1 MKTFKQFL
9 LSEATDH
16 NELKELLEH
25 FCEPFIRQS
34 KSRGLLKRGMTL
46 SLEGEKSVADPYDEE
61 GASSRIYYWERVPR
75 RDRNPRDLSA
85 GLHKEIDQWFNE
97 KFGFKA
103 RSQAVFCVGER
114 GNVNEYG
121 DLYYI
126 FPMGEFQYAW
136 SPEVRDLF
144 AVRSHEML
152 DYPEDVTDAEKEKY
166 TPLEYFMEGLDYTN
180 DDLDKAVVARH
191 EVMLKCDK
199 YLAFPK
205 EAGAALRKALD
216 IDLGI

>member
-25 FCEPFIRQS
+25 FCAPFIRES
-34 KSRGLLKRGMTL
+34 KSRGLLKRGMKF
-46 SLEGEKSVADPYDEE
+46 SRENEKSVADPFDDND
-61 GASSRIYYWERVPR
+61 RIYYWERAVR
-75 RDRNPRDLSA
+75 QDRKPKDLTA
-85 GLHKEIDQWFNE
+85 GLHLKIDQWFNE

-103 RSQAVFCVGER
+103 RSQTVFCVGER
-114 GNVNEYG
+114 GNVAEYG

-126 FPMGEFQYAW
+126 FPMGEFQYVW
-136 SPEVRDLF
+136 SPNVRDLF
-144 AVRSHEML
+144 NAKSREMVE
-152 DYPEDVTDAEKEKY
+152 YPEDVTDVEKEKY
-166 TPLEYFMEGLDYTN
+166 TPLEFFMEGLDYTN
-180 DDLDKAVVARH
+180 EDLDKAVVARH